1 MYLLKARLISTTNIE
16 MAFSFLSLRKQFKG
30 LHYISGIF
38 PFFPSLQKIFLSS
51 SFSFSPATKCAHYSP
66 ICQLQKGGDS
76 FYFSRYESQ
85 QLLSS
90 PESSILLYLIKP
102 NTSVIRVIRRKQEW
116 KKESLLFFFFSVIYN
131 YTIYFPNGLCFSTT
145 FFFFF
150 FNFQNISD
158 GKFIMQKTK
167 TKQ

>member
-1 MYLLKARLISTTNIE
+1 MYLLKARLISTTNIY

-102 NTSVIRVIRRKQEW
+102 NTSVIRVSRRKQDW
-116 KKESLLFFFFSVIYN
+116 KKESLHFFFFSVIYN
-131 YTIYFPNGLCFSTT
+131 YTIYFPNGLYFSII

-150 FNFQNISD
+150 YFQNISD

>member
-1 MYLLKARLISTTNIE
+1 MLEPINKEPPHLKYLKANICGERGPSVNHVLGMIPLFIVWKELRGDILNIPIYNMYLLKARLISTTNIY

-85 QLLSS
+85 
-90 PESSILLYLIKP
+90 
-102 NTSVIRVIRRKQEW
+102 
-116 KKESLLFFFFSVIYN
+116 
-131 YTIYFPNGLCFSTT
+131 
-145 FFFFF
+145 
-150 FNFQNISD
+150 
-158 GKFIMQKTK
+158 
-167 TKQ
+167 

>member
-1 MYLLKARLISTTNIE
+1 MYLLKARLISTTNIY

-102 NTSVIRVIRRKQEW
+102 NTSVIRVIRRKQDW
-116 KKESLLFFFFSVIYN
+116 KKESLHFFFFFSVSYII
-131 YTIYFPNGLCFSTT
+131 TPFTSPMGSTFPLS
-145 FFFFF
+145 FFFFLLSEYF
-150 FNFQNISD
+150 
-158 GKFIMQKTK
+158 
-167 TKQ
+167 

>member
-1 MYLLKARLISTTNIE
+1 MYLLKARLISTTNIY

-102 NTSVIRVIRRKQEW
+102 NTSVIRVIRRKQDW
-116 KKESLLFFFFSVIYN
+116 KKESLHFFFFSVIYN
-131 YTIYFPNGLCFSTT
+131 YTIYFPNGLYFSII

-150 FNFQNISD
+150 YFQNISD